1 MAVYTDVPE
10 DDLRVFLQR
19 YDIGE
24 ARAFKGIAEGV
35 ENSNFLLR
43 TEQGS
48 FILTLYEKRVAA
60 ADLPFFIAL
69 MEHLAKAGFACP
81 RPIRRRDGEALGT
94 LAGRPCA
101 IVTFLDGM
109 GLQWPGPEEC
119 RKAGA
124 GLATLHEKA
133 RGLPHTRANALDMN
147 GWKPLLDKTA
157 RQADSVETGLQT
169 LIESQFAALQEEW
182 PRDLPHGVIHGDFFK
197 DNVFFLNGEFSGVID
212 FYFACNDLLAYDIAI
227 AINAWCFDRKFNFDA
242 KLSQAFIE
250 GYTSVRA
257 LSEAE
262 IAALPIL
269 CRGAALRFLLTRLN
283 DWLDVPEDAL
293 VTPHDPRDFSARLRF
308 HAAQMGPGIY
318 LGRGGA

>member
-1 MAVYTDVPE
+1 MAVYTDVRDAE
-10 DDLRVFLQR
+10 LRAFLKL

-24 ARAFKGIAEGV
+24 ARSFKGIAEGV

-43 TEQGS
+43 TQKGS

-69 MEHLAKAGFACP
+69 MEHLAEAGFACP
-81 RPIRRRDGEALGT
+81 RPVRRRDGEALGT
-94 LAGRPCA
+94 LAARPAA
-101 IVTFLDGM
+101 IVTFLDGI
-109 GLQWPGPEEC
+109 GLQWPAAEEC

-133 RGLPHTRANALDMN
+133 RGLNVSRKNALDMD
-147 GWKPLLDKTA
+147 GWKPLLQKTA
-157 RQADSVETGLQT
+157 SQADSVEPGLRQ
-169 LIESQFAALQEEW
+169 LIESEYQTLSNTWPNAL
-182 PRDLPHGVIHGDFFK
+182 PKGVIHGDFFK
-197 DNVFFLNGEFSGVID
+197 DNVFFLNGTFSGVID

-227 AINAWCFDRKFNFDA
+227 ALNAWCFDKHFRFVPE
-242 KLSQAFIE
+242 LSAAFLQ
-250 GYTSVRA
+250 GYGSVRA
-257 LSEAE
+257 LVEEE
-262 IAALPIL
+262 IAALPLL

-308 HAAQMGPGIY
+308 HALQNGPGIY
-318 LGRGGA
+318 FGDDA